1 VKWPSVLQACE
12 TVGSTRWYILE
23 EETGA
28 FNGLDGI
35 EKSFQSLK
43 KLLA

>member
-1 VKWPSVLQACE
+1 VKWPPVFQVCE
-12 TVGSTRWYILE
+12 TVGGTRWYILE

-35 EKSFQSLK
+35 EKSIQSLK
-43 KLLA
+43 RLLA